1 MKVVKVKT
9 IDEKERYY
17 LEDDHGAPVESVLRF
32 IRFKDNTNYARN
44 TLRMYCHH
52 LKLYFEYLEQKKV
65 DYQEITIDDLA
76 LFINWLQKP
85 NSHPKVIPMNGASS
99 QRTAATINM
108 IIGTVVTFY
117 DYIQRNDELGS
128 RVSEKVRGFITSPSN
143 RYKNFLYG
151 IAGENRKIKS
161 SILHLRAV
169 RREAKTITKDEM
181 EILLETI
188 TNVRD
193 RFLLVIL
200 FETGMRIGE
209 VLSLWLE
216 DFDIEGQ
223 CIDLKDRG
231 ELENNAEIKTVTSPR
246 RIDISQELMDIF
258 MEYITHVHTE
268 EVSTNHVFIKLS
280 GQNRYH
286 AMDYEDVHNLFRRL
300 EGASGIRVTPH
311 MLRHTSLTMLRQS
324 GWEAEFLRVRA
335 GHKNIYTTLNHYI
348 HPSTE
353 EVREAFRALKNVGG
367 SAEGWQDE

>member
-9 IDEKERYY
+9 TDEKERYY
-17 LEDDHGAPVESVLRF
+17 LEDDHGVPVESVLRF

-52 LKLYFEYLEQKKV
+52 LKLYFEYLELKEV

-76 LFINWLQKP
+76 LFINWLQRP
-85 NSHPKVIPMNGASS
+85 GGNPKVIPINEGSA
-99 QRTAATINM
+99 QRTPATINV
-108 IIGTVVTFY
+108 ILGTVMTFY

-128 RVSEKVRGFITSPSN
+128 RISEKVRSFITRPAN
-143 RYKNFLYG
+143 RYKSFLYG

-161 SILHLRAV
+161 SILHLRVA
-169 RREAKTITKDEM
+169 RRESRTITKNEM
-181 EILLETI
+181 GILLETV

-193 RFLLVIL
+193 RFLLMIL

-216 DFDIEGQ
+216 DFDIEEL

-246 RIDISQELMDIF
+246 RIDVSQDLMDIF
-258 MEYITHVHTE
+258 MEYITHVHAE
-268 EVSTNHVFIKLS
+268 EVSTNHVFIKL
-280 GQNRYH
+280 GGKNCHH

-300 EGASGIRVTPH
+300 EAATEIKVTPH
-311 MLRHTSLTMLRQS
+311 MLRHTSLTLLRQS
-324 GWEAEFLRVRA
+324 GWEAELLRVRA

-348 HPSTE
+348 HPSRE
-353 EVREAFRALKNVGG
+353 EVTKAFKASLNI
-367 SAEGWQDE
+367 SADARGWQGE